1 MRCYSIKEKED
12 DDDGS
17 IEVVGVFFFF
27 FSNTVSYSQDQLG
40 RFYNN
45 GILFCNSK
53 LLKAIFIYKEYI
65 KIIIKTLS
73 ILNTSSRLYK
83 FYNNI

>member
-1 MRCYSIKEKED
+1 MRCYSIKEEED
-12 DDDGS
+12 DDDG
-17 IEVVGVFFFF
+17 IVVVGVFFLLL

-53 LLKAIFIYKEYI
+53 LLKAIFIIYKEY
-65 KIIIKTLS
+65 KNNNK
-73 ILNTSSRLYK
+73 NT
-83 FYNNI
+83 